1 MMESGFTTNNI
12 PTLNFSKN
20 ATQQLTP
27 GTPEARIFATFTLL
41 REFFRSRPTST
52 IISVF
57 RDADVNGSGFLTY
70 PEFKR
75 AVRGLNIDAAP
86 DDLQAIF
93 DMFDRYAK
101 ALITPERFSTLPVDA
116 VRCTVMTGDGKI
128 AEPDFISVLLEEP
141 DAASQRFMQVGIGK
155 TLLYSNPEPPEL
167 DHVEGTEASGY
178 TNGWQRGWYPL
189 PSEGATKEMLQSS
202 SEIGRYVPK
211 EVDIDSL
218 VSETVAGYGLK

>member
-93 DMFDRYAK
+93 DMFDR
-101 ALITPERFSTLPVDA
+101 
-116 VRCTVMTGDGKI
+116 TGDGKI